1 MSHTLLV
8 VDDQPSLLR
17 LFDTLLAVDDRFAE
31 AVTASTAEAACLAA
45 AACDPDAVLLDA
57 DLGTSDGLMLI
68 PQLRK
73 LAPRALIVVFSS
85 APYASPEIAR
95 AAGGDLF
102 VAKGTDP
109 EDLLDLLD
117 RQIRAR
123 ASRQQDE
130 VRGGVD
136 LNEPEALRR
145 EA

>member
-1 MSHTLLV
+1 MPHTLLV
-8 VDDQPSLLR
+8 VDDNPSLRR
-17 LFDTLLAVDDRFAE
+17 LFDTLLEVDDRFAP
-31 AVTASTAEAACLAA
+31 AVTAGTSEQACVAA
-45 AACDPDAVLLDA
+45 AACDPDAIVLDA
-57 DLGTSDGLMLI
+57 DLGTSDGLTLI
-68 PQLRK
+68 PQLRE

-123 ASRQQDE
+123 ASLLRDE
-130 VRGGVD
+130 ARGGVD
-136 LNEPEALRR
+136 LHESAPLQR